1 MRVQLHH
8 VLIQRLLQDLLLQ
21 KCVLV
26 LLARQVLV
34 VVVNQVAIVEFIT
47 MEKKV
52 IRASRVL

>member
-21 KCVLV
+21 KCILV

-34 VVVNQVAIVEFIT
+34 IVVNQVAIVEFIA

-52 IRASRVL
+52 I